1 MEACFGGIARWW
13 LPRQP
18 TLQSVVV
25 PTTRLTAPLTV
36 VHLSDLHCASWTR
49 ADYIE
54 ATVAAALALEPD
66 LILWTGDF
74 FHSDPRH
81 MARIMPL
88 FAPLHRAAPTFAV
101 LGNHDFDTDLTE
113 ALPRLEATGMEFLRG
128 EFRTLSFAGGR
139 VLLGGIDDYQI
150 KGRDMPAAFFGQ
162 PREIFR
168 LLLSHQPDYLFR
180 LRPDSVDLM
189 LSGHL
194 HGGQI
199 VFPVVGP
206 LYLPSPR
213 GRVFLGEPVT
223 EHEGNRVHTNL
234 GLGYTLMPV
243 RLNCPPSMSVVRL
256 APVSPETR

>member
-1 MEACFGGIARWW
+1 MARWW
-13 LPRQP
+13 LPKQP
-18 TLQSVVV
+18 NVQTVVV
-25 PTTRLTAPLTV
+25 PTPRLTAPLTL

-49 ADYIE
+49 TDYIE
-54 ATVAAALALEPD
+54 ATVAVALDQEPD
-66 LILWTGDF
+66 VVVWTGDF

-88 FAPLHRAAPTFAV
+88 FAPLHRAAPTFGV
-101 LGNHDFDTDLTE
+101 LGNHDFDADLDQ
-113 ALPRLEATGMEFLRG
+113 ALPLLEGTGIAFLRQSYR
-128 EFRTLSFAGGR
+128 ELAFAGGKL
-139 VLLGGIDDYQI
+139 LLGGIDDYQI
-150 KGRDMPAAFFGQ
+150 KGQDMPAAFFAQ
-162 PREIFR
+162 PRTVFR

-180 LRPDSVDLM
+180 LAADSVDLM

-213 GRVFLGEPVT
+213 GRVFLGDTLIERD
-223 EHEGNRVHTNL
+223 GNRVHTNL

-243 RLNCPPSMSVVRL
+243 RLNCPPTLSVIKL
-256 APVSPETR
+256 TPAAD